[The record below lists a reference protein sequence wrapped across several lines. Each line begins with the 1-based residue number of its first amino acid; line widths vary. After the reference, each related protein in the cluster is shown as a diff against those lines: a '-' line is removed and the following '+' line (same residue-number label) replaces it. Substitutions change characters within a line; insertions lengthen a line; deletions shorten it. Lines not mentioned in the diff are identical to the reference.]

1 MAKEREDSFADDP
14 LEEINLD
21 NDDLDDLLGDAG
33 KEDSNSDSSDEAD
46 DDLLNSDDLLE
57 EDDLLSADDLEPESS
72 DSESDPD
79 NSAEISEEELDSL
92 LAEADAPAEDGGD
105 DAPPEEPAIDL
116 EEFEEVLSEDDSDD
130 SDATDI
136 LGDDDSAAEYP
147 EVPDTLPQELV
158 SELEEEASDAEGS
171 EEDDGGD
178 TDVDAEALL
187 DESEEEEKK
196 TKGFKPKGKATKGK
210 KGFAAK
216 GDAGKGKNEPKKAAA
231 DLKKPAAA
239 KSGGKTIDI
248 ICSECYSVLSLSAT
262 WSEDLVT
269 CPECFHVGKKPD
281 DSFLRTVSTAK
292 ARESKKAKML
302 TLLSILVIVSF
313 AGFVFLKSAYG
324 DANALTAAEQA
335 PLQADVNSAT
345 TDLTNAKARN
355 GLPLNKD
362 KQEDLEPLETEVEKK
377 TFALA
382 SFLGLPDETEK
393 VDVVAAANSLSV
405 VTTVENDA
413 GTKEE
418 VTTHHFLPKAAK
430 NEHKEAV
437 DLWAQI
443 CLYGGGLFLLLLIWQ
458 ACRYEGNRWEAY
470 F

>member
-21 NDDLDDLLGDAG
+21 NDDLDDLLGDAD

-46 DDLLNSDDLLE
+46 DDLLSSDDLLE

-72 DSESDPD
+72 DSESDQD

-158 SELEEEASDAEGS
+158 SELEEEASD
-171 EEDDGGD
+171 DGD

-196 TKGFKPKGKATKGK
+196 TKGFKPKGKGTKGK

-216 GDAGKGKNEPKKAAA
+216 GKAGKGKNEPKKAAA

-345 TDLTNAKARN
+345 TDLTNAKTRN

-362 KQEDLEPLETEVEKK
+362 KQEDLKPLETEVK
-377 TFALA
+377 TATDDMA
-382 SFLGLPDETEK
+382 RFLGLRLPDKAENA
-393 VDVVAAANSLSV
+393 DVVEVTAAANSITV
-405 VTTVENDA
+405 VTTVLNDE
-413 GTKEE
+413 GKPKE
-418 VTTHHFLPKAAK
+418 VTTHHFLPKTAK
-430 NEHKEAV
+430 EEHKEAV